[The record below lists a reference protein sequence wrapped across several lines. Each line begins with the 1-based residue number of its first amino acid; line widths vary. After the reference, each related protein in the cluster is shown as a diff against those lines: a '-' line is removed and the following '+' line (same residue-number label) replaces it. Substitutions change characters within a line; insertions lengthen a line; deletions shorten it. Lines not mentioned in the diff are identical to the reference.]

1 MGCRQ
6 HYGVQG
12 VLWGAGRAVGHGL
25 QVVLWGA
32 EGAMGHGMQA
42 ELWGAGGAM
51 GHGVQVVLWGAGGAV
66 GCTPLRRAT
75 GCAKGCDVDGGLRE
89 VSRALGCTY
98 RAVGCM
104 QRSGKGCTHPHHGVP
119 AWPRPQEPPQPHI

>member
-42 ELWGAGGAM
+42 ALWGAEGAM
-51 GHGVQVVLWGAGGAV
+51 GHGVQVGLWAAHHYV
-66 GCTPLRRAT
+66 ELRDVQRAAMWMEGCER
-75 GCAKGCDVDGGLRE
+75 
-89 VSRALGCTY
+89 
-98 RAVGCM
+98 
-104 QRSGKGCTHPHHGVP
+104 
-119 AWPRPQEPPQPHI
+119 